1 MDSIGTKIESYVETL
16 GVQAKD
22 AARQLSTAATDQKN
36 EALRAAAAVLQSS
49 QDELLAANEAD
60 LAAARKEGRP
70 EAFIDRL
77 ALSPAR
83 VEAIAQA
90 VMAIADLP
98 DPVGRVLHETTRPN
112 GLKISRV
119 AVPIGVIGMI
129 YESRPNVGADA
140 GALCVKSGNA
150 VILRGGSDSVQSSK
164 VIINAMRAGLGA
176 AGLPENAIQ
185 YVDVRDRSAVT
196 ALLKCTDYVDI
207 VIPRGG
213 RGLVELVRDQAS
225 VPTLLHL
232 DGNCHTYVHAV
243 ADIQT
248 AVDVVANAKL
258 RRTGVC
264 GATESLVID
273 EAIAPVALPKIV
285 DGLAGCEVRGDDRA
299 VSIDPRVIP
308 AGEEDWDKEY
318 LDSIVSVRIVG
329 DLDAALDFIASHSSG
344 HTDAIIT
351 EDQSAAERFLS
362 EIDSAIVMHNA
373 STQFADGGEFGM
385 GAEIGIATGKM
396 HARGPVGLEQLTTF
410 KYQVRG
416 DGQTRP

>member
-90 VMAIADLP
+90 VMAIANLP

-196 ALLKCTDYVDI
+196 ALLKCTDYVDL

-308 AGEEDWDKEY
+308 AGKEDWAKEY

-329 DLDAALDFIASHSSG
+329 DLDAALDFIAS
-344 HTDAIIT
+344 
-351 EDQSAAERFLS
+351 
-362 EIDSAIVMHNA
+362 
-373 STQFADGGEFGM
+373 
-385 GAEIGIATGKM
+385 
-396 HARGPVGLEQLTTF
+396 
-410 KYQVRG
+410 
-416 DGQTRP
+416 